1 MTICNILKIFSIFYY
16 YVQNRSKNEE
26 KGKMMIERF
35 YLKDYLSF
43 KEAELNL
50 QNGLI
55 VFTGPSGSG
64 KSILMESILSSV
76 GGSSCDAALCESSV
90 TWEIDE
96 ESCGIENDDINVFKH
111 IKKEKS
117 RYFINNQSLSRKS
130 ISSVASSYLRH
141 LSLKD
146 FSDFENENLLAILD
160 ARIEAKKKKIYAL
173 KEKFK
178 AVYTEYHWTEHELKI
193 IEDEERK
200 IVELKE
206 FAAFEIQKINDVNP
220 QVNEDEELLEIKKEL
235 SRKEKVLE
243 SIGLAN
249 EIFNYEHLVASA
261 LEHLDV
267 ESSFFDDAMNEL
279 RAVFDGAEER
289 FNALEDVDVESVLN
303 RIEELGGLKRRY
315 GSIEEA
321 LEYKAQKEKE
331 LQKYENIEIEKH
343 DLEQKYE
350 ELSREVQKLADE
362 LSTLREAELAF
373 FQKDLNAY
381 LKNLYLRE
389 AKVTM
394 QTTAYS
400 KTGQDILSIELNST
414 ALDKISTGEFNRL
427 RLAILALKSEH
438 MSKNGGVL
446 MLDEIDANLSGEESM
461 SVARVLKQLSSHFQI
476 FVISHQPQLTSMGDQ
491 HFLVYKDGN
500 ISKTKELNFDERV
513 DEIARII
520 SGDKISDEAK
530 KFARELLEAEK

>member
-1 MTICNILKIFSIFYY
+1 
-16 YVQNRSKNEE
+16 
-26 KGKMMIERF
+26 MIERF

-43 KEAELNL
+43 KESALDL
-50 QNGLI
+50 QSGLV

-64 KSILMESILSSV
+64 KSILMESILASV
-76 GGSSCDAALCESSV
+76 GGTSCDAAVCESSV

-130 ISSVASSYLRH
+130 ISAVAAKYLRH

-146 FSDFENENLLAILD
+146 FSDFENENLLEILD
-160 ARIEAKKKKIYAL
+160 ARIEAKSQNIMEL
-173 KEKFK
+173 KAKYRETF
-178 AVYTEYHWTEHELKI
+178 TEYNWTKHELQV
-193 IEDEERK
+193 IEDEEKK

-206 FAAFEIQKINDVNP
+206 FAAFEIKKIEDVNP
-220 QVNEDEELLEIKKEL
+220 TAGEDEELLEIKKEL

-243 SIGLAN
+243 SIGAAT

-261 LEHLDV
+261 LESLDV

-279 RAVFDGAEER
+279 RGVFESAEER
-289 FNALEDVDVESVLN
+289 FNALEDVDVEEVLN
-303 RIEELGGLKRRY
+303 RIEELSGLKRRY

-321 LEYKAQKEKE
+321 LEYKEQKKIE
-331 LQKYENIEIEKH
+331 LAKYENIEIEKH
-343 DLEQKYE
+343 DLAQKYE
-350 ELSREVQKLADE
+350 RLAEEVRTLADALSALREVE
-362 LSTLREAELAF
+362 LTSFEA
-373 FQKDLNAY
+373 DLNEY

-389 AKVTM
+389 AKVSM
-394 QTTAYS
+394 QRVEYGKA
-400 KTGQDILSIELNST
+400 GQDSVSIKLSGT
-414 ALDKISTGEFNRL
+414 KLDKISTGEFNRL
-427 RLAILALKSEH
+427 RLAVLALKSEF

-461 SVARVLKQLSSHFQI
+461 SVAKVLKQLSKHFQI

-500 ISKTKELNFDERV
+500 ISKTKELDFEERV

-520 SGDKISDEAK
+520 SGENISEEAK
-530 KFARELLEAEK
+530 KFAKELLEANR